1 MTFTIDLWQI
11 ACFIG
16 SIAFLLLVMWIERQT
31 PEERAAERAKRIS
44 LRMALQAERAA
55 EECKRK
61 ELCKRQDRDIDLD
74 GTTRYTVFEGSRCV
88 MSTDDE
94 NFAHREYNW
103 YCTYTSNHVRLF
115 DGGTLIKERKEL

>member
-1 MTFTIDLWQI
+1 MTITIDHWQI

-31 PEERAAERAKRIS
+31 PEERAAE
-44 LRMALQAERAA
+44 ER
-55 EECKRK
+55 KRK
-61 ELCKRQDRDIDLD
+61 ELRKRQDRDID
-74 GTTRYTVFEGSRCV
+74 GTTRYSVFEGSRCV
-88 MSTDDE
+88 MNTDDE

-115 DGGTLIKERKEL
+115 DGGTLIKERKELC